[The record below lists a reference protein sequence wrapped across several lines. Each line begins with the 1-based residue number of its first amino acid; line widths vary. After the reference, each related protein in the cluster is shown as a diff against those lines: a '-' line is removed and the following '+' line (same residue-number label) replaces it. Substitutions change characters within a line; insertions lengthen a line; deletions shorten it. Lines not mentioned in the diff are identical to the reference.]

1 MAAIQAKKKIYLK
14 YIYLALALKGLTE
27 TRFHQGVRFFISY
40 TSVKSGNNIRGTESK
55 KINYFNFKKYVI
67 LV

>member
-1 MAAIQAKKKIYLK
+1 MAAIQAKKKRYLK
-14 YIYLALALKGLTE
+14 TYLALALKGLTQ

-40 TSVKSGNNIRGTESK
+40 TSVKSGNTIRGTESK